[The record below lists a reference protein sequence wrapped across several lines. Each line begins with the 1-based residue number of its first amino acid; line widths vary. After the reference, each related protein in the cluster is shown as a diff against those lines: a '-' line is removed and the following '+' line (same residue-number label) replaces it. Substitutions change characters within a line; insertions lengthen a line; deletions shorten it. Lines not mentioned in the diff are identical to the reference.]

1 MFPWNEITAQDESH
15 RSCELPGWDDGHG
28 NTEPDRDGGGH
39 WRGAGCEWF
48 LTSHRGLHSHLSPPH
63 SHDLGPGDQATL
75 LGWCLGIV
83 FVTWIMVH
91 IYIYTSLF
99 TAHVNI
105 DLPEINLRKGRLL
118 LPFKDLNNN
127 ILLANLTSRTM
138 KPISHLPEKPPWP
151 FWMSIWSRNIFLSG
165 FSNEETRKYKV
176 TADTE
181 NCDEAD
187 FKTWFWWLVEKF
199 SIKISNFLYIIQ
211 TDKEIKSYLI
221 KF

>member
-151 FWMSIWSRNIFLSG
+151 FWMSIWSRNIFLSPVFQMKKPENIRWQLTLKIVMRQILKPDSG
-165 FSNEETRKYKV
+165 GWWRSSQSKYQ
-176 TADTE
+176 TFYTL
-181 NCDEAD
+181 
-187 FKTWFWWLVEKF
+187 FRQ
-199 SIKISNFLYIIQ
+199 IKKLNHIL
-211 TDKEIKSYLI
+211 
-221 KF
+221 